1 MDFSN
6 IEKIKAGV
14 KDMKTKEEI
23 LKVLHNLKENLKI
36 KYKIKEIG
44 VFGSVMRGEQKDTS
58 DIDIL
63 VEFEDDADLLDLVGI
78 AQFLEEKLQQKV
90 DVVSKRAL
98 REEIKETVLQE
109 VESL

>member
-1 MDFSN
+1 
-6 IEKIKAGV
+6 
-14 KDMKTKEEI
+14 MKTKEEI

-44 VFGSVMRGEQKDTS
+44 VFGSVMRGEQKGTS

-109 VESL
+109 VQSL

>member
-1 MDFSN
+1 
-6 IEKIKAGV
+6 
-14 KDMKTKEEI
+14 MKTKEEI

>member
-1 MDFSN
+1 
-6 IEKIKAGV
+6 
-14 KDMKTKEEI
+14 MKTKEEI
-23 LKVLHNLKENLKI
+23 LEILHNLKENLKI

-109 VESL
+109 VQSL

>member
-1 MDFSN
+1 
-6 IEKIKAGV
+6 
-14 KDMKTKEEI
+14 MKTKEEI
-23 LKVLHNLKENLKI
+23 LEILHNLKENLKI

-98 REEIKETVLQE
+98 REEIKKTVLQE
-109 VESL
+109 VQSL

>member
-1 MDFSN
+1 VDFSN

>member
-1 MDFSN
+1 
-6 IEKIKAGV
+6 
-14 KDMKTKEEI
+14 MKTKEEI

-44 VFGSVMRGEQKDTS
+44 VFGSVMRGEQKGTS